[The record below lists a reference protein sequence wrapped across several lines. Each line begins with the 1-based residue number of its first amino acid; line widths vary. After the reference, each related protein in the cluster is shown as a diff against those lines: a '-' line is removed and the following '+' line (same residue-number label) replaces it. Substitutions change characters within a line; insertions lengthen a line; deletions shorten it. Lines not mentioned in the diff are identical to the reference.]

1 MQLGNNV
8 LTATFKSRP
17 NRYVIIAQRH
27 HVEFQCFFPN
37 PGRLNELLTPGAKI
51 AVDHVPFSIQRKTRY
66 DTIAVKTSNQ
76 WISIDSRIPNKLVA
90 EALRLH
96 KIPELQSYDWVKSE
110 VTFGNSR
117 IDFLLES
124 DRAKGRCLVE
134 VKSCTLVKDGV
145 GIFPD
150 APTMRGRRH
159 LLELIRA
166 KRRGYRACVI
176 FVIQRHDVSTFKPN
190 RDTDVDFSNTL
201 RLAHNRGVELYAR
214 RCLIKNFQISLDG
227 LVKLIL

>member
-17 NRYVIIAQRH
+17 NRYMIIVQRH
-27 HVEFQCFFPN
+27 HLEFQCFFPN
-37 PGRLNELLTPGAKI
+37 PGRLDELLNPGAKI

-66 DTIAVKTSNQ
+66 DAIAVKMSNR
-76 WISIDSRIPNKLVA
+76 WISIDSRVPNKLVS

-96 KIPELQSYDWVKSE
+96 KIPELQPYDRVKSE
-110 VTFGNSR
+110 VPFGNSR
-117 IDFLLES
+117 IDFLLEGE
-124 DRAKGRCLVE
+124 KGRCLVE

-150 APTMRGRRH
+150 APTARGRRH

-166 KRRGYRACVI
+166 KRRGFRACII
-176 FVIQRHDVSTFKPN
+176 FVIQRDDVSAFKPN
-190 RDTDVDFSNTL
+190 HDTDVDFSKAL
-201 RLAHNRGVELYAR
+201 HLAHNRGVELYAR